1 MCCHY
6 TMWRWVTMVHTTRAT
21 CGGRD
26 RWGSCA
32 DVSTDQVAAPALV
45 CELLCGVR
53 RTFLAHAAG
62 PTALHC
68 NTTPRGTA
76 STPAAVAQIGRA
88 SGCNPEGHRFNPCS
102 LLPLFCQTIT
112 TPLVLAKPAPGH
124 TTSKENDGVRFV
136 AGGRDDVVEHGEF
149 IHLSG
154 CSCCLSLAT

>member
-32 DVSTDQVAAPALV
+32 DASTDQVAAPALV

-62 PTALHC
+62 PTVLHC

-102 LLPLFCQTIT
+102 LLPL
-112 TPLVLAKPAPGH
+112 LLLNAAVAPQH
-124 TTSKENDGVRFV
+124 ASTQRIATCIH
-136 AGGRDDVVEHGEF
+136 GRDP
-149 IHLSG
+149 LQ
-154 CSCCLSLAT
+154 LAHRCNHESVTCVLGTQGT